1 MVVAHRPA
9 GGKLLYVPCW
19 IQVKSKKKQHR
30 HHKNCKKTVIPPS
43 KKSIQ
48 IQTNPI
54 RSPRK
59 LFFPRKL
66 NMKSKKTR
74 LHPNKAKHSRAK
86 QTKAEERAQRLQGGR
101 TVGWSETIG
110 YKIDS
115 YLFNNYP
122 SKAKPSSIRALLD
135 LCVFHTN

>member
-1 MVVAHRPA
+1 ME
-9 GGKLLYVPCW
+9 
-19 IQVKSKKKQHR
+19 
-30 HHKNCKKTVIPPS
+30 
-43 KKSIQ
+43 
-48 IQTNPI
+48 
-54 RSPRK
+54 
-59 LFFPRKL
+59 
-66 NMKSKKTR
+66 SKKTR

-135 LCVFHTN
+135 LCVFHTQTNNSFGPHPNFFFGGGRQPPPRHFFLSFHSEARMVGPPHTLEMQGFFDLVLFFNLKR